1 MTDQEIEDL
10 LVFQEPPPE
19 KLEGECYGCGAPLQC
34 SSEKAAGFV
43 KLETYET
50 KRRHKQLGQVGT
62 RLAMDDENQP
72 SGDLVTPEELR
83 GKLVAMRNRKSLV
96 LHLVDL
102 TDLQVRRIAFGE
114 LTHAQIRNL
123 DLSDAPLRNP

>member
-1 MTDQEIEDL
+1 MCNGKMVPGVED
-10 LVFQEPPPE
+10 
-19 KLEGECYGCGAPLQC
+19 
-34 SSEKAAGFV
+34 
-43 KLETYET
+43 
-50 KRRHKQLGQVGT
+50 VGT

-123 DLSDAPLRNP
+123 DLSDALLRNP